1 MRTAIRKRLPLV
13 ILAVVV
19 LIVLFSQRLAVFT
32 TDWWWFREVGASS
45 VFTTSLVARF
55 GLGALGA
62 LTVAAIVA
70 ANLVLVRRL
79 RPTIIPDSPQQAI
92 IEQYRNQAEPFFKWI
107 IAGVAAVFGL
117 TSGAALAYEW
127 PTYLLW
133 RNGGS
138 FGVDDPQFGRDV
150 GFYVFDL
157 PWWQAMQSWAVTTM
171 VLVGFLC
178 IGGHLLLG
186 GIRPDAAR
194 DRVLPQVRTHLAL
207 VLVAILGLRAWGYW
221 LDRYELNFS
230 ERGTVTGASYTDVNA
245 ELPALY
251 LLLVISFVAIVLVA
265 WGARQGSFTLPG
277 IAIGLLVVGSL
288 LLQGAYPAVIQ
299 RLRVEPQELDRE
311 QPYIEANLAMTRSA
325 YGLTDLD
332 LEPFTITNDLDTAQI
347 EENEATFSNIRLWD
361 PALLQDNYQELQAL
375 RPYYEF
381 HDVDIDRY
389 MVDGEQRQVML
400 STRELDRDG
409 LQSQWQNERLTFT
422 HGYGVVAS
430 QVNTAS
436 RNGQP
441 VFLASDIPPRTNPA
455 QAPDGELVPENPALY
470 FAEAGFP
477 DYAILNTDQD
487 ELDYERPATQEQV
500 NVNYEGDGGVA
511 LGGFMRRVAFGLRF
525 SDSNFVLSN
534 LLNDDSRVTY
544 NRTIAER
551 VNEVAPY
558 LSLDQDP
565 YPVVL
570 EDRVVWVQDA
580 YTTSTNYPYSEYSS
594 FETASGPMRVNYVRN
609 SVKAVVDAYDGSVTL
624 YVVDPDDPVIAAWR
638 GAFDDQL
645 FVDVADA
652 PEELVAHFRY
662 PEDLFSLQTQ
672 MYGTYHIPG
681 ARAFY
686 NKADQWA
693 IPRDAAALENNP
705 SLDAAAAPLDPYYL
719 VMTLPGETTPEF
731 VLIQPYVPEGKENM
745 IAWMAA
751 RSDPDSYGELF
762 AVQFP
767 TDANVLGPRQAHGR
781 IEQESE
787 IAREITLVDQAGS
800 DLIRGNLLVLPVEQS
815 LLYVEPLFL
824 VNPQSQIP
832 ELWQVVLVLDDRV
845 VMRPTLP
852 EALEALVESGPP
864 TDDGPAEPDDAEVD
878 DDATA
883 EQLIQQALEL
893 FVQADDALAAGDL
906 GEYQALTDQARDLL
920 ERAAQLQGLE
930 VPVAEPTPL
939 PGEAPSGSATDAPEA
954 LATTPAA
961 TEAAGG

>member
-13 ILAVVV
+13 ILALLFLV
-19 LIVLFSQRLAVFT
+19 VLFSQRVAVFS
-32 TDWWWFREVGASS
+32 TDLWWFREVGAGS
-45 VFTTSLVARF
+45 VFTTSLFARL
-55 GLGALGA
+55 GLGAVGA
-62 LTVAAIVA
+62 VTVGAIVA

-79 RPTIIPDSPQQAI
+79 RPTVMPSSPQQAI
-92 IEQYRNQAEPFFKWI
+92 IEQYRNQAEPYFKWI
-107 IAGVAAVFGL
+107 IAGVAIVFGL

-133 RNGGS
+133 RNGGD
-138 FGVDDPQFGRDV
+138 FGQLDPQFGQDV

-157 PWWQAMQSWAVTTM
+157 PWWQAMQSWGVTTM

-178 IGGHLLLG
+178 IGGHLMLG
-186 GIRPDAAR
+186 GIRPDAPR

-207 VLVAILGLRAWGYW
+207 ILVAILGLRAWGYW

-251 LLLVISFVAIVLVA
+251 LLLVISVVAIALVA
-265 WGARQGSFTLPG
+265 WGARQGSFTLPA
-277 IAIGLLVVGSL
+277 IALGLLVAGSL

-311 QPYIEANLAMTRSA
+311 QPYIEANLAMTRAA

-332 LEPFTITNDLDTAQI
+332 LEPFTITNDLDMAQI
-347 EENEATFSNIRLWD
+347 EANEATFDNIRLWD
-361 PALLQDNYQELQAL
+361 PQLLQDNYQELQAL

-389 MVDGEQRQVML
+389 TIDGEQRQVML

-422 HGYGVVAS
+422 HGFGVVAS

-455 QAPDGELVPENPALY
+455 QAPEGELVPDNPALY
-470 FAEAGFP
+470 FAEDGFP

-500 NVNYEGDGGVA
+500 NVNYAGDGGIA
-511 LGGFMRRVAFGLRF
+511 LGGFLRRVAFGLRF

-534 LLNDDSRVTY
+534 LLNDDSRVTF
-544 NRTIAER
+544 NRTISQR
-551 VNEVAPY
+551 VSEVAPY
-558 LSLDQDP
+558 LVLDEDP

-580 YTTSTNYPYSEYSS
+580 YTTSTNYPYSEYAS
-594 FETASGPMRVNYVRN
+594 FETATGPTRVNYVRN

-624 YVVDPDDPVIAAWR
+624 YVVDPDDPIIAAWR
-638 GAFDDQL
+638 KAFKDQL

-662 PEDLFSLQTQ
+662 PEDLFSLQAQ
-672 MYGTYHIPG
+672 LYGTYHIPG

-705 SLDAAAAPLDPYYL
+705 SLDEFSAPLDPYYL
-719 VMTLPGETTPEF
+719 VMTLPGETTSEF
-731 VLIQPYVPEGKENM
+731 VLIQPYVPQGKENM

-751 RSDPDSYGELF
+751 RSDPANYGELF

-832 ELWQVVLVLDDRV
+832 ELWQVVLVLEDRV
-845 VMRPTLP
+845 VMRPNLP
-852 EALEALVESGPP
+852 EALAALVESGPP
-864 TDDGPAEPDDAEVD
+864 IEDGTTDASDPDVD

-883 EQLIQQALEL
+883 EQLILDALDL
-893 FVQADDALAAGDL
+893 FVEADDALAEGDL
-906 GEYQALTDQARDLL
+906 GAYQTLNDQAREQLA
-920 ERAAQLQGLE
+920 RAAELQGLD
-930 VPVAEPTPL
+930 VPEEEPTPL
-939 PGEAPSGSATDAPEA
+939 PGEPGGEASPGAAPTATSAP
-954 LATTPAA
+954 